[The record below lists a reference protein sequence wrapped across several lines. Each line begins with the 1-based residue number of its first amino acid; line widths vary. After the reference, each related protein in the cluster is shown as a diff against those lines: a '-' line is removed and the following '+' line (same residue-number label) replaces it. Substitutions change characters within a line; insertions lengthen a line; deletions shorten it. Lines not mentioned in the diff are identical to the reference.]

1 MSQTTLESLLIFPDE
16 ILSSVFFHL
25 LIEDRKSVRL
35 TCRRFYEAC
44 NTFDILKTEEFN
56 FYGNINSN
64 RAILSLFN
72 VKRKLLNIKIN
83 AVRLDSSILPFFGK
97 HGPHIH
103 SLIFHNCMLTDGLLR
118 DIIECCQNMCSFA
131 FIIAVPNRM
140 NHWWDNR
147 LRVMYKLNI
156 LADLI
161 ALHNNGVVCTQVT
174 KFTLILPR
182 PFPLDNVWDFSNDK
196 FLHIFDVFPNIQ
208 KLNIQVDVN
217 SDFHQ
222 LSTIMSDVT
231 SDRVFSF
238 SSIYYQIMKMCNQ
251 LEKLTLHFLNSMTN
265 SSYSLTPHSYYSV
278 QTLNKI
284 GNIKL
289 KNLKELSLN
298 LIRPDFSDVSLINI
312 FSFENLTCLD
322 CTVENVSS
330 NDMLLILDT
339 AKKLCCLTLRTKA
352 TDHTFL
358 LHEKCFEA
366 LVISKL
372 IILDICR
379 ATTQMEPMILS
390 VSFDHSSLSNTSLP
404 NRTLKQL
411 KMSMANDNTISL
423 FLSCFK
429 HLETLLVGKVENNFL
444 NVVSKNQTQLRN
456 LILYHRHR
464 SRNLLHSPLQQI
476 DTPSCQ
482 KFDNLTHLCILYV
495 DSQYS
500 KLSILMLSKLL
511 LPKLIS
517 LHIQLELC
525 SEKSDHFERL
535 WQSIQ
540 KFTQLEYL
548 TIILNYHIEF
558 PHCLT
563 LINVLPKLRYIH
575 IWDKRSFFYDSEDLN
590 NFGLH
595 VFRFSSVDDLKCH
608 QIFDLHPS
616 LRIVILHHFS
626 SLTKASRRY
635 SKDITKNEVIL
646 KWLHLEDEK
655 LEGIPYYYYNFL
667 SHYVPMYIE

>member
-1 MSQTTLESLLIFPDE
+1 MNFSWIMFVTPSTSCNNFWYNFCFFSFQCHEPIMSQTTLESLLIFPDE

-222 LSTIMSDVT
+222 LSTIMWLFIDLFEGDIPPPV
-231 SDRVFSF
+231 
-238 SSIYYQIMKMCNQ
+238 II
-251 LEKLTLHFLNSMTN
+251 LEL
-265 SSYSLTPHSYYSV
+265 V
-278 QTLNKI
+278 
-284 GNIKL
+284 L
-289 KNLKELSLN
+289 KK
-298 LIRPDFSDVSLINI
+298 
-312 FSFENLTCLD
+312 SFE
-322 CTVENVSS
+322 VRYE
-330 NDMLLILDT
+330 
-339 AKKLCCLTLRTKA
+339 
-352 TDHTFL
+352 
-358 LHEKCFEA
+358 
-366 LVISKL
+366 
-372 IILDICR
+372 
-379 ATTQMEPMILS
+379 
-390 VSFDHSSLSNTSLP
+390 
-404 NRTLKQL
+404 
-411 KMSMANDNTISL
+411 L
-423 FLSCFK
+423 F
-429 HLETLLVGKVENNFL
+429 
-444 NVVSKNQTQLRN
+444 
-456 LILYHRHR
+456 
-464 SRNLLHSPLQQI
+464 
-476 DTPSCQ
+476 
-482 KFDNLTHLCILYV
+482 
-495 DSQYS
+495 
-500 KLSILMLSKLL
+500 
-511 LPKLIS
+511 
-517 LHIQLELC
+517 
-525 SEKSDHFERL
+525 
-535 WQSIQ
+535 
-540 KFTQLEYL
+540 
-548 TIILNYHIEF
+548 
-558 PHCLT
+558 
-563 LINVLPKLRYIH
+563 
-575 IWDKRSFFYDSEDLN
+575 
-590 NFGLH
+590 
-595 VFRFSSVDDLKCH
+595 
-608 QIFDLHPS
+608 
-616 LRIVILHHFS
+616 
-626 SLTKASRRY
+626 
-635 SKDITKNEVIL
+635 
-646 KWLHLEDEK
+646 
-655 LEGIPYYYYNFL
+655 
-667 SHYVPMYIE
+667 